1 MNKRKKLHPS
11 GVRTKSPKT
20 PRLEDTDEVPPSSQL
35 SQLPPHPPEEPD
47 DPAVLSAQ
55 CSRADPELV
64 APSFPDEEEATSST
78 RPLQLPQKEPAAT
91 PPSQTSA
98 GRFVP
103 QFARPRKTTPRQV
116 ESEEELQTQAVCSEA
131 QLEPTQAEGICPQH
145 SSQSPGMEDPPPAA
159 PPGTSPEWGSIPCA
173 SESQVS
179 ASRSCPPDGAA
190 AESGPGLKDHLPSR
204 DAGHCPD
211 PGVMH
216 GGGDTELP
224 DHGTDPEPQST
235 ATGPPEHSPG
245 GPGRGVCQSSQSAPC
260 TPSRP
265 LVITDERTGL
275 EEPEQRAIEGF
286 GQNRQPDLEAPGE
299 DQSGVL
305 PLLEYC
311 APLPGETVTSRG
323 EPGGEDETPYIIPPP
338 TIQDL
343 TVGTELS
350 SHPASEAHTK
360 GAHMQMPGALGD
372 GVPPNLL
379 PQPPGELCCS
389 SQSSGCQ
396 LNPPAPQDVE
406 DMPSCS
412 PAGQREQPAD
422 PVEEADWGGSA
433 ALEFDFLLDSQI
445 QDSLVAPDPPTPL
458 KQLSQWSGLSPGQHA
473 EEGHHV
479 PALPRSQVAA
489 PAHQAT
495 SVEDATDTVR
505 GLVLEL
511 SNLNRLV
518 MSTHRDLEACRRLR
532 LRKGKPV
539 TPGPRAPGGPS
550 WRDDP

>member
-1 MNKRKKLHPS
+1 MNKRKKLHLS

-116 ESEEELQTQAVCSEA
+116 ESEEELQTQAVCSRGPGRLLIVLGLRMHVSQEA

-145 SSQSPGMEDPPPAA
+145 SSQSPHGGPSTSSS
-159 PPGTSPEWGSIPCA
+159 PGTSPEWGSIPCA

-179 ASRSCPPDGAA
+179 APGAVLDGAA

-224 DHGTDPEPQST
+224 TTADPEPQST

-286 GQNRQPDLEAPGE
+286 GQNRQREAPGE

-323 EPGGEDETPYIIPPP
+323 EPGGEDETPYIIAS
-338 TIQDL
+338 IQDL

-360 GAHMQMPGALGD
+360 VAHMQMPGALGD
-372 GVPPNLL
+372 GSPKFFPSPQESFVAPELRVPAN
-379 PQPPGELCCS
+379 PQHLRMW
-389 SQSSGCQ
+389 
-396 LNPPAPQDVE
+396 

-445 QDSLVAPDPPTPL
+445 QDSLVAPDPPTPP
-458 KQLSQWSGLSPGQHA
+458 KQ
-473 EEGHHV
+473 
-479 PALPRSQVAA
+479 
-489 PAHQAT
+489 
-495 SVEDATDTVR
+495 
-505 GLVLEL
+505 
-511 SNLNRLV
+511 RLV

-532 LRKGKPV
+532 LRKGKL
-539 TPGPRAPGGPS
+539 PRAPAPGG
-550 WRDDP
+550 